1 MNRIN
6 ALTLT
11 LALSLTG
18 AISPLAQG
26 RQLPQWAR
34 TVAPQV
40 QTKQPSAQSNDQI
53 KAPQYKVAVESNL
66 VALDVL
72 VTDEDGNVLSSLKR
86 ENFRI
91 LDNGKPQAIT
101 SFAST
106 NNPITIVMLL
116 EYSGIAYDYF
126 AYKGA
131 YWGAQFLNHL
141 DAKDWV
147 ALVTYDLKPTIQV
160 DFTHNKVDVQNAL
173 GGLSFPAFREAN
185 LFDALVDT
193 LDRLDR
199 MSGKKAILLITTGA
213 NPFGEATL
221 DETIAR
227 IKKTD
232 VTIFCVGM
240 AEREYMTAQTST
252 PVGYLQ
258 AKNQLETFANL
269 TGGLAWFPR
278 FEGEMPSL
286 FRSVVG
292 FLRSEYQLGFSPSAP
307 ALDGKYHKLKVE
319 VIGPDGKPLRVTNAK
334 GKQRKVIVYARQ
346 GYVAA
351 KATNKPKTERTD
363 TRRTQ

>member
-11 LALSLTG
+11 LVLFLTG
-18 AISPLAQG
+18 ALSRLTQG
-26 RQLPQWAR
+26 RQLPQWAETR
-34 TVAPQV
+34 APQV
-40 QTKQPSAQSNDQI
+40 QTKQPSAQGNDQI

-106 NNPITIVMLL
+106 GNPITIVMLL
-116 EYSGIAYDYF
+116 EYSGTAYDYF

-131 YWGAQFLNHL
+131 YWGSQFLNHL
-141 DAKDWV
+141 DPKDWV
-147 ALVTYDLKPTIQV
+147 ALVTYDLKPTIRV

-173 GGLSFPAFREAN
+173 GNLSFPVFREAN

-199 MSGKKAILLITTGA
+199 MSGKKAILVITTGA
-213 NPFGEATL
+213 NTFGKATL

-232 VTIFCVGM
+232 VTIFCVGV
-240 AEREYMTAQTST
+240 AEREYMTAETSLGRT
-252 PVGYLQ
+252 SLGYLQ
-258 AKNQLETFANL
+258 SKNQLQTFANL

-292 FLRSEYQLGFSPSAP
+292 FLRSEYQLGFSPP
-307 ALDGKYHKLKVE
+307 AGTLDGKYHKLKVE
-319 VIGPDGKPLRVTNAK
+319 AIGLDGKPLRVTNAK
-334 GKQRKVIVYARQ
+334 GKQSKVIVYARQ
-346 GYVAA
+346 GYVAV
-351 KATNKPKTERTD
+351 KTPNKP
-363 TRRTQ
+363 

>member
-1 MNRIN
+1 MNRLN
-6 ALTLT
+6 TT
-11 LALSLTG
+11 ELALALLLMG
-18 AISPLAQG
+18 VLLPLALG
-26 RQLPQWAR
+26 RQ
-34 TVAPQV
+34 APHWSRGETAQV
-40 QTKQPSAQSNDQI
+40 QTNHSSAQGNDQI
-53 KAPQYKVAVESNL
+53 KGPQYKVAVESNL
-66 VALDVL
+66 VVVDVL

-106 NNPITIVMLL
+106 KNPITIVMLL

-131 YWGAQFLNHL
+131 YWGSQFLNHL
-141 DAKDWV
+141 DPKDWV
-147 ALVTYDLKPTIQV
+147 ALVTYDLKPTIRV

-173 GGLSFPAFREAN
+173 GNLSFPAFREAN

-213 NPFGEATL
+213 NTFGKATL
-221 DETIAR
+221 DETVAR

-232 VTIFCVGM
+232 VTIFCVGV
-240 AEREYMTAQTST
+240 AEREYMMAETSIGRT
-252 PVGYLQ
+252 SPGYLQ
-258 AKNQLETFANL
+258 SKNQLETFANL

-292 FLRSEYQLGFSPSAP
+292 FLRSEYELGFSPPGA
-307 ALDGKYHKLKVE
+307 ALDGKYHKLKVD
-319 VIGPDGKPLRVTNAK
+319 VIGPDGKSLRVTNAK
-334 GKQRKVIVYARQ
+334 GKQRKLVVYARQ

-351 KATNKPKTERTD
+351 KTANKP
-363 TRRTQ
+363 